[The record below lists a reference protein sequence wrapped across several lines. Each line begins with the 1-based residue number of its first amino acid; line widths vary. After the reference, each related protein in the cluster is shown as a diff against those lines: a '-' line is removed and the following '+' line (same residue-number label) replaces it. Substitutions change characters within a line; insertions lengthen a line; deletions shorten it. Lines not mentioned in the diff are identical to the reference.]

1 MGGIVRRSVRRS
13 VCRRAR
19 VLGKVAC
26 GWELKSEEHHF
37 LELERG
43 LEGAELPL
51 TWCHIDVGTCWKVGF
66 SCTSGSSEESPE
78 GTSIRLQSRRLFP
91 SLFLRQ

>member
-1 MGGIVRRSVRRS
+1 MRRSVRRS

-26 GWELKSEEHHF
+26 GWDLKSEEHHF

-51 TWCHIDVGTCWKVGF
+51 TWCHIDVGHML
-66 SCTSGSSEESPE
+66 ESWFQLHFRV
-78 GTSIRLQSRRLFP
+78 IRRVP
-91 SLFLRQ
+91 